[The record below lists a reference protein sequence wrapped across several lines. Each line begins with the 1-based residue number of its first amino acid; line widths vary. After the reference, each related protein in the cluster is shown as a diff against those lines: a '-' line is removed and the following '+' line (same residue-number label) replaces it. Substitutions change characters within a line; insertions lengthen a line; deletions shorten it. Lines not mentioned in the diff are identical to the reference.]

1 VKAPPSTMQKA
12 NEEGGRRS
20 FGAES
25 EPLPAPRLRQA
36 LDDLFTPSPI
46 RNWLDFL
53 TSALCFYGGFAIVAT
68 VPLDIPLTV
77 TSLRE
82 LWRVAG
88 ADSRGATALAGE
100 RRAGLPE

>member
-1 VKAPPSTMQKA
+1 VKAPPSTMQEA
-12 NEEGGRRS
+12 NEEGGRRP

-25 EPLPAPRLRQA
+25 EPLPTPRLQQA

-53 TSALCFYGGFAIVAT
+53 TSALCFYGGFAIVAP
-68 VPLDIPLTV
+68 VALDIPLNV

-88 ADSRGATALAGE
+88 ADSREATALASE
-100 RRAGLPE
+100 RRAGLAE